1 MMGFTTAL
9 IEVSSDIGAIFQF
22 LYFLCCV
29 CFCVR
34 VYPSLLLLFH
44 EKLQIIVVW
53 CVVLN
58 DDGITQRMFAV
69 EHRDGL
75 DTTCHRLV
83 ASVISSQNSLHQRVV
98 KFRSSANFARCLC

>member
-1 MMGFTTAL
+1 MGFTTAL
-9 IEVSSDIGAIFQF
+9 KYRRRSDFSN
-22 LYFLCCV
+22 CV
-29 CFCVR
+29 CVCVCACL
-34 VYPSLLLLFH
+34 PLLLLFH
-44 EKLQIIVVW
+44 EKQQIVVW

-58 DDGITQRMFAV
+58 DGITQRMFAV

-83 ASVISSQNSLHQRVV
+83 ASVISSQNNLHKRVV